1 MPEETRERI
10 VQAAYEVLARE
21 GYDATSIKDIAAAAG
36 VAAGLVHYYFKNKE
50 DLVLAAIEA
59 ACLGHVEAS
68 DLPPKQ
74 QARDA
79 FARSRQELSG
89 GRDFHRLLFD
99 MFGVGMHNAAVA
111 EALRRFLSQDR
122 AQIERLARDV
132 LAQRESRSPDDHP
145 TKPAILRGPR
155 IDEVLAI
162 AAAVWGG
169 IFGIYLQSLVDPEL
183 DAEGAMDA
191 FSRMVM
197 TST

>member
-1 MPEETRERI
+1 MPEETRDRI

-36 VAAGLVHYYFKNKE
+36 VAAGLVHYYFKSKE

-59 ACLGHVEAS
+59 ACLEQIEAS
-68 DLPPKQ
+68 DLPPEQ

-79 FARSRQELSG
+79 FAKSRRELSG
-89 GRDFHRLLFD
+89 GREFHRLLFD
-99 MFGVGMHNAAVA
+99 MFGVGMHNPAVA
-111 EALRRFLSQDR
+111 ETLRRFVSQDR

-132 LAQRESRSPDDHP
+132 LAQRETRSSDDVP
-145 TKPAILRGPR
+145 
-155 IDEVLAI
+155 AI

-169 IFGIYLQSLVDPEL
+169 IFGIYLQSLVDPDL